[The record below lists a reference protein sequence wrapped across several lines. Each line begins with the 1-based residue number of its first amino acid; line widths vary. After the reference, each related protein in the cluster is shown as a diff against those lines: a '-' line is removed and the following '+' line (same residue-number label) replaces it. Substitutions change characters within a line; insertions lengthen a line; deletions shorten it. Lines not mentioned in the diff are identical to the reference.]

1 MCSPVWCLHSY
12 VFQVYITKLTCKF
25 ILKTDLVFYA
35 YQTYDLKYPLLG
47 LEGIAK
53 TMLEIRRVNEPEPM
67 PRSMVAEIIY
77 ASDASE
83 MIYPSPQFKLSTYND
98 LSRQSTE
105 GDHVY
110 TVVNQFFSTLSLA
123 EQHQLYTYY
132 VDMHNCIQS
141 VEESNLR
148 PMGDRMTALTTQVM
162 TNFNITHRLIDF
174 VNATRIPFPEYLY
187 HKKEFRVQDSEQ
199 MTFHL
204 REYIDLTAISLF
216 AKMMSPIWGE
226 YINVLSPR
234 AQPGGR
240 RPVADEVNKELFCFI
255 LIIPILDSGAFSH
268 VFRKLRH
275 YSATTVNDNIKEQNK
290 GNSSGGQTTTF
301 ILARNGYET
310 GRFQETVYAV
320 TVIKKLVIYDV
331 WKSKDG
337 LGRPDIMK
345 YIRITIGKSTHSK
358 MHFMRGRTKVMTR
371 FDLPEGSSG
380 TDNTSNNDNV
390 ARVSK
395 TTADVPIIARMGI
408 MLETK
413 KILSQYDLSISAHAD
428 AVRFYIKQNL
438 EPSIFNRALAASLY
452 AKALGGSS
460 LLQYLPAS
468 SYIPAIVALQM
479 VLIQKGEL
487 QLATLLTCSTNDLRK
502 PGPISSVA
510 SRIQFSFNLSVQYKR
525 CITFFAGTSERPM
538 RNHYAHPLDAER
550 RKQEVDHINVRSQIE
565 RLMTWIIDFDHFYN
579 ISPALWE
586 AINPTSPP
594 PQGELITYDE
604 DVVQQVCQFFIDR
617 HGAPALS

>member
-1 MCSPVWCLHSY
+1 
-12 VFQVYITKLTCKF
+12 
-25 ILKTDLVFYA
+25 
-35 YQTYDLKYPLLG
+35 
-47 LEGIAK
+47 
-53 TMLEIRRVNEPEPM
+53 MLEIRRVNEPEPM

-77 ASDASE
+77 KSDISE
-83 MIYPSPQFKLSTYND
+83 TIYLSPQFKVSTYND

-105 GDHVY
+105 GDHIY
-110 TVVNQFFSTLSLA
+110 AVVNQFFSTLSSTD
-123 EQHQLYTYY
+123 QHLLYTYY
-132 VDMHNCIQS
+132 VDMHSCIQS
-141 VEESNLR
+141 VEESSLR
-148 PMGDRMTALTTQVM
+148 PMGDRMAAMTTRVM
-162 TNFNITHRLIDF
+162 ASLNITERLIDF
-174 VNATRIPFPEYLY
+174 VNATRFPFPEYLY
-187 HKKEFRVQDSEQ
+187 HKKEFRVQDTEQ

-255 LIIPILDSGAFSH
+255 LIIPVLDSGAFSH
-268 VFRKLRH
+268 VYHKLKH
-275 YSATTVNDNIKEQNK
+275 YSASTVNDNIKLQNK
-290 GNSSGGQTTTF
+290 GTSSGGQTTTF

-337 LGRPDIMK
+337 LAPPDIMT
-345 YIRITIGKSTHSK
+345 YIRITIDKSTHSK

-371 FDLPEGSSG
+371 FELPEGSSG

-395 TTADVPIIARMGI
+395 TTADIPIIARIGI

-413 KILSQYDLSISAHAD
+413 KVLAQYDLSESVHTE

-438 EPSIFNRALAASLY
+438 EPSIFNRALCASLY

-468 SYIPAIVALQM
+468 SYIPAVVALQM
-479 VLIQKGEL
+479 ALIKKGEI
-487 QLATLLTCSTNDLRK
+487 QLATLLTCSTNDQRK

-565 RLMTWIIDFDHFYN
+565 RLMLWITDFDHFYN
-579 ISPALWE
+579 ISPVLWE
-586 AINPTSPP
+586 SMQTTSVPA
-594 PQGELITYDE
+594 QGEIVTYDE
-604 DVVQQVCQFFIDR
+604 DVSQQVCQFFIDQ